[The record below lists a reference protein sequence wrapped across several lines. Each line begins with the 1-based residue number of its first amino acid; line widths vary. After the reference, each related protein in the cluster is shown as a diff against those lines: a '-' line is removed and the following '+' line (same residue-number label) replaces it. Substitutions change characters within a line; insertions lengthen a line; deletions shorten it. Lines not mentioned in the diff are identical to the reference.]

1 MKKIAIDKIIIYDE
15 WPTIIHSLKFS
26 CYVCSNFS
34 VFHWSVK
41 IIINN
46 QSKII
51 GNLQPVYQFYSS
63 KSSLMMDLFVKK

>member
-1 MKKIAIDKIIIYDE
+1 MKKVAIDKIIIYDE
-15 WPTIIHSLKFS
+15 WPTIIHSLKFL
-26 CYVCSNFS
+26 CYICNFS

-46 QSKII
+46 QSITT